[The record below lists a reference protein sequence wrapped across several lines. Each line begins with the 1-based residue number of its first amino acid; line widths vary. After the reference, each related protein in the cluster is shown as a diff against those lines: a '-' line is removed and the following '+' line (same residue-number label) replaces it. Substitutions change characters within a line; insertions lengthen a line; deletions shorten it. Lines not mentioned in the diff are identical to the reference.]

1 MTIIN
6 DGSERI
12 VKKNGTLYI
21 EVKKIE
27 RKVGKKATKNMI
39 LTNVPLRWPVANG
52 HPLDP
57 FGDTSSQSCCFMSQ
71 FCGENFHKKR
81 VQLNF

>member
-1 MTIIN
+1 VTIIN

-27 RKVGKKATKNMI
+27 RKVGKKAT
-39 LTNVPLRWPVANG
+39 TC
-52 HPLDP
+52 
-57 FGDTSSQSCCFMSQ
+57 S
-71 FCGENFHKKR
+71 
-81 VQLNF
+81 